1 MEHDSMTQYDRPKI
15 YSKLGTVPGVR
26 AFFAGNP
33 YKMYSKLG
41 MSIARLYLCVHTV
54 HTKTYIPYIRK
65 RTYLCM
71 FAPGQTQGNI
81 TICHELHRTDNYP
94 SKRFS
99 MQIRALKKRRIFH
112 PATKGRGGNVF
123 FCLC

>member
-54 HTKTYIPYIRK
+54 YTKTYILVYVCPGANAREYYHMPRI
-65 RTYLCM
+65 
-71 FAPGQTQGNI
+71 APDGQLPI
-81 TICHELHRTDNYP
+81 
-94 SKRFS
+94 
-99 MQIRALKKRRIFH
+99 
-112 PATKGRGGNVF
+112 
-123 FCLC
+123 